1 MESITLTIKNW
12 KKYQVRGDY
21 KSPWWFAFHNKFWRT
36 EKYDILTHEQKWAWI
51 CLLSHAS
58 EQRYKSS
65 ITIRVDWFCRTA
77 NVEKASFLE
86 ALKKL
91 INLDVLECKEEI
103 CTESVQ
109 NLARISPENGSS
121 TIKQSNN
128 LTIKQYNNNTK
139 NNSFRVCVEP
149 KQVLVTTPT
158 VIKNDLSFFINK
170 KLLELYPQEYIDREK
185 VKMEMWLA
193 TNGHKKPKSDRGMV
207 RFVTGWLSRGWDQ
220 YRKAL
225 QSNLIEK
232 KKTFEELLAEQE
244 AKKSGSHILQ
254 TRD

>member
-1 MESITLTIKNW
+1 M
-12 KKYQVRGDY
+12 
-21 KSPWWFAFHNKFWRT
+21 
-36 EKYDILTHEQKWAWI
+36 
-51 CLLSHAS
+51 
-58 EQRYKSS
+58 
-65 ITIRVDWFCRTA
+65 
-77 NVEKASFLE
+77 
-86 ALKKL
+86 
-91 INLDVLECKEEI
+91 
-103 CTESVQ
+103 
-109 NLARISPENGSS
+109 
-121 TIKQSNN
+121 
-128 LTIKQYNNNTK
+128 
-139 NNSFRVCVEP
+139 
-149 KQVLVTTPT
+149 VTTPT

-225 QSNLIEK
+225 QSNSIEK